1 MSMTLV
7 KSIYGD
13 PESYK
18 DQIITLA
25 GWVRTVRASKSFGF
39 IELNDGTF
47 FKNIQIV
54 YEDNLDNFKEISR
67 FNVGSAI
74 QVTGKLVLTPE
85 AKQPFEVKAEG

>member
-25 GWVRTVRASKSFGF
+25 GWVRTVRHLKASG
-39 IELNDGTF
+39 L
-47 FKNIQIV
+47 
-54 YEDNLDNFKEISR
+54 
-67 FNVGSAI
+67 
-74 QVTGKLVLTPE
+74 
-85 AKQPFEVKAEG
+85 